1 MYMKVHRLKL
11 RSRHLAYSSYLGTL
25 DTMRHLK
32 KDVTEVRKGS
42 ECGLTFA
49 DFADLREGD
58 VVQMYEKLEKPG
70 VL

>member
-1 MYMKVHRLKL
+1 
-11 RSRHLAYSSYLGTL
+11 
-25 DTMRHLK
+25 MRHLK